1 MDKKRRPLY
10 MLPTRNLR
18 PRDTYRLKMR
28 GYKNIFH
35 TNGNFKKVRV
45 ALLISGEIE
54 LKIKTITRGNEV
66 HYIMIKGSL

>member
-1 MDKKRRPLY
+1 

>member
-18 PRDTYRLKMR
+18 PRDTYRLKMK

-35 TNGNFKKVRV
+35 ANGNFKKVRV

>member
-1 MDKKRRPLY
+1 MTEWKEL
-10 MLPTRNLR
+10 
-18 PRDTYRLKMR
+18 
-28 GYKNIFH
+28 FH
-35 TNGNFKKVRV
+35 ANGNFKKVRV